1 MLAAAASSSGPGNGN
16 HQWLNKLI
24 GDIQK
29 LTYEIQE
36 VTRRI
41 GLVADP
47 AERDVTQAHDLV
59 GKLLALIDDQ
69 IRPRQ
74 AQLRMMA
81 SAPGPAPNL
90 DNELKSL
97 KKSGREAL
105 SAIAVYKSTLGNERR
120 QRLQER
126 RSNPRYSTDQESLH
140 RLQYKASDKI
150 DELLEASERFLHF
163 ISS

>member
-41 GLVADP
+41 DLVTDP

-59 GKLLALIDDQ
+59 GKLLALIEDQ

-74 AQLRMMA
+74 VQLRMMA
-81 SAPGPAPNL
+81 SAPGPASTLIMNL
-90 DNELKSL
+90 RVLRNQAGRRSVLSRFTRVRLVMSVGNGCASGDQTRVIPLTKSL
-97 KKSGREAL
+97 CTDYNIRHP
-105 SAIAVYKSTLGNERR
+105 I
-120 QRLQER
+120 
-126 RSNPRYSTDQESLH
+126 RSMTC
-140 RLQYKASDKI
+140 
-150 DELLEASERFLHF
+150 
-163 ISS
+163 